1 MADRKKILDVI
12 GNTPLL
18 PLGEDLTGGRFNLF
32 VKLEY
37 LNPSGSIKDRI
48 ALHMIEKAEE
58 KGIIKPGDTIVEAST
73 GNTAIAFS
81 FVGRVKGYKIKIFMP
96 AEVGED
102 EKIKT
107 MNLYGAEVVMVETG
121 AKAAGDDASIHG
133 GNIEVL
139 PRQRCLDMER
149 ANEGVWWARQFINPD
164 NSGAHRETT
173 GKEIIEQTGGNV
185 DAFVASIGTA
195 GTLVGVGQILRE
207 ANPNVKIIG
216 VEPAG
221 FPWIQKGRES
231 INVIEGIAGG
241 LLLDAVDMVDEVYVI
256 KNDEAVEMANQLVN
270 KKGFFCG
277 ISSGANVL
285 AAMRLAEKHPE
296 LKNIV
301 TVLPDRRDRYFTVQR
316 YTT

>member
-1 MADRKKILDVI
+1 MGEKKEILNVI

-18 PLGEDLTGGRFNLF
+18 PLGSYFTGDRFNLS
-32 VKLEY
+32 VKMEY
-37 LNPSGSIKDRI
+37 INPSGSTKDRI
-48 ALHMIEKAEE
+48 ALHMIEKAE
-58 KGIIKPGDTIVEAST
+58 KAGKIKPGDTIVEAST

-81 FVGRVKGYKIKIFMP
+81 FVGNVKGYKVKIFMP
-96 AEVGED
+96 SEVGED

-107 MNLYGAEVVMVETG
+107 MNLYGAEVIMVETG

-139 PRQRCLDMER
+139 PRQRCLEMEQ
-149 ANEGVWWARQFINPD
+149 ANEDVWWARQFINPD

-173 GKEIIEQTGGNV
+173 GKEILEQTEGQI

-195 GTLVGVGQILRE
+195 GTLVGVGQALRE

-221 FPWIQKGRES
+221 FPWIQKGRDA

-241 LLLDAVDMVDEVYVI
+241 LLLDAVDMADEVIVI
-256 KNDEAVEMANQLVN
+256 KNDEAVDMANQLVR
-270 KKGFFCG
+270 KEGFFCG

-285 AAMRLAEKHPE
+285 AAMRLAKKHPE